1 MRMRQ
6 DLAPSPT
13 GANRHRRIVAV
24 AGVASLANGAALVAH
39 IVGGIPLPVMLAV
52 MWAIAV
58 AAVVAMGG
66 VGDRRGRAVILRN
79 VVVGVGAGLIA
90 TLAYDATKAAL
101 AQLDPSPYNPFE
113 ATRIFGTILIGAK
126 APALAIAVVGWAFH
140 LSNGC
145 TFAIAYSCLFARD
158 GQISRRRALATGVAW
173 GLFLETFQLALYPG
187 WMKIGFVDEFRRI
200 SFTAHVVFGAGL
212 GLLVPAGLRAAAAR
226 ARAW

>member
-1 MRMRQ
+1 M
-6 DLAPSPT
+6 
-13 GANRHRRIVAV
+13 

>member
-1 MRMRQ
+1 
-6 DLAPSPT
+6 
-13 GANRHRRIVAV
+13 V